1 MSHEEHQRRMIPRKG
16 TIVLLILLVVLVS
29 LLFVSFGEYPEDNE
43 IHIAVLLPFSGGME
57 EFGIEYARGVE
68 IAVEELNTNVLPGGL
83 TYVVDYY
90 DTKSDTLSL
99 MHTFLEI
106 YNAGY
111 PVVIGPMTSTETL
124 AVAKYAEILGL
135 VLLSP
140 GATSDELRE
149 YGEYVFRIVSS
160 DRYLGIGLGKIVGG
174 NDGFEKV
181 MVIHTDDSYGIGLAE
196 LFVEE
201 LESYHKEPA
210 AVITIPLEDYET
222 EFDMAEAVS
231 LMQEIRPDAV
241 FAVTPNSASFVEL
254 LEMTDAAGLHPQ
266 WIVTDNSASSEVA
279 HAGAISEGVLAA
291 VPSKKGSDVNFPIRY
306 EQKFGAPMKIQ
317 DSIYGYDAMMMV
329 AQTIGSYGYDAES
342 IRDGLR
348 KIRYVGLSGAIVF
361 DEVGDRYPEYDVMEV
376 RNGEWVSLPWNEVM
390 SFETEHH

>member
-1 MSHEEHQRRMIPRKG
+1 
-16 TIVLLILLVVLVS
+16 
-29 LLFVSFGEYPEDNE
+29 
-43 IHIAVLLPFSGGME
+43 
-57 EFGIEYARGVE
+57 
-68 IAVEELNTNVLPGGL
+68 
-83 TYVVDYY
+83 
-90 DTKSDTLSL
+90 
-99 MHTFLEI
+99 
-106 YNAGY
+106 
-111 PVVIGPMTSTETL
+111 
-124 AVAKYAEILGL
+124 
-135 VLLSP
+135 
-140 GATSDELRE
+140 SDELRE

-254 LEMTDAAGLHPQ
+254 LEMTDAVGLHPQ

>member
-181 MVIHTDDSYGIGLAE
+181 MVIHTDDS
-196 LFVEE
+196 
-201 LESYHKEPA
+201 
-210 AVITIPLEDYET
+210 
-222 EFDMAEAVS
+222 
-231 LMQEIRPDAV
+231 
-241 FAVTPNSASFVEL
+241 
-254 LEMTDAAGLHPQ
+254 
-266 WIVTDNSASSEVA
+266 
-279 HAGAISEGVLAA
+279 
-291 VPSKKGSDVNFPIRY
+291 
-306 EQKFGAPMKIQ
+306 
-317 DSIYGYDAMMMV
+317 
-329 AQTIGSYGYDAES
+329 
-342 IRDGLR
+342 
-348 KIRYVGLSGAIVF
+348 
-361 DEVGDRYPEYDVMEV
+361 
-376 RNGEWVSLPWNEVM
+376 
-390 SFETEHH
+390 